1 MGDLTTAMARAAD
14 TLSESLAQPC
24 ATGSQTRYGTVV
36 ANNGS
41 TLDVAMAGGTV
52 TGVLMTTACCSAVAG
67 DRVLLDVTG
76 PLVTATGILANSDNG
91 PYVKWSSGIV
101 TAQRIGCVV
110 CLAVDGVASPGGSW
124 GSGALATLPA
134 SMRPPYQ
141 IRAAATVQN
150 TIATAIIEVSSA
162 GVVSLQG
169 KGAYGLGNGNNW
181 VFASAAWIVR

>member
-1 MGDLTTAMARAAD
+1 MAANVRLLITLLTHAGMDAPSCR
-14 TLSESLAQPC
+14 LS
-24 ATGSQTRYGTVV
+24 YVW
-36 ANNGS
+36 
-41 TLDVAMAGGTV
+41 DVAPPVPGAG
-52 TGVLMTTACCSAVAG
+52 M
-67 DRVLLDVTG
+67 R
-76 PLVTATGILANSDNG
+76 DNG

-141 IRAAATVQN
+141 IRAAVTIQN

-169 KGAYGLGNGNNW
+169 KGAYGLGDGNNW